1 MSVELRMGQH
11 PSLHVC
17 ISCRH
22 RRAVCTVWKSA
33 VLNDLQQLEDSSK
46 RLGINGKSN
55 PIILYVTPETC
66 IFSHLFSDYGFF
78 VLMLTG
84 RSVETHKGR
93 FGRSANL
100 SQLTLEDAAH
110 VRRTVTEH
118 MDKTVV
124 ILRTLPKEML
134 LVFRLALCSAQA
146 ALLHTPL
153 DVLFFLLAP
162 TCLRLP
168 HLPLLSSFPPPCLPP
183 PPSLP
188 PPPPTGTLT

>member
-1 MSVELRMGQH
+1 M
-11 PSLHVC
+11 
-17 ISCRH
+17 
-22 RRAVCTVWKSA
+22 CTVWKSA

-46 RLGINGKSN
+46 HLGINGKSN
-55 PIILYVTPETC
+55 LIILYVTPETC
-66 IFSHLFSDYGFF
+66 IFSHLVSDYGFF

-146 ALLHTPL
+146 ALNMY
-153 DVLFFLLAP
+153 VAP
-162 TCLRLP
+162 PFQYTI
-168 HLPLLSSFPPPCLPP
+168 LSSCSDLPGATSLSSPLFLPFPLFAS
-183 PPSLP
+183 PSLP
-188 PPPPTGTLT
+188 PTPPTGTLT